1 MPTAIFTQ
9 SHPVARQ
16 VQKVKTMQSM
26 LARQFMQNGQNVSKR
41 QRKRTN
47 GVGWGVHDWS
57 RLLASVLSVG
67 PVSSRHVSVGPQPQR

>member
-9 SHPVARQ
+9 PHPVARQ

-41 QRKRTN
+41 QRERTN
-47 GVGWGVHDWS
+47 GEGGGHDWS
-57 RLLASVLSVG
+57 RSLVSVLSVC
-67 PVSSRHVSVGPQPQR
+67 PVSSPHVSVGPQPQR